1 MTVSVKAPTSTT
13 GSIQLNGSDV
23 LTIDSSGNVTAP
35 NKLISTGHVLQV
47 VSSTYSSSVSSTTTT
62 RVDTGLTATITPSST
77 SSKILVLVSQ
87 VIFKNPTSSQ
97 GAKVWLMRNSTDLVS
112 HARVGLTDTATNGC
126 WVGWGT
132 SYLDS
137 PNTTS
142 AITYKTQF
150 ANHNATGVVY
160 ANLDNDT
167 SQITLLEI
175 AG

>member
-1 MTVSVKAPTSTT
+1 MVTSIKGNDTSTF
-13 GSIQLNGSDV
+13 GGA
-23 LTIDSSGNVTAP
+23 IDANNINVTG
-35 NKLISTGHVLQV
+35 NILQV
-47 VSSTYSSSVSSTTTT
+47 VSSTYSVYVSNTTTT

-87 VIFKNPTSSQ
+87 VIFKNPAASQ
-97 GAKVWLMRNSTDLVS
+97 GARVWLMRNSTDLVS

-142 AITYKTQF
+142 AITYKTQI
-150 ANHNATGVVY
+150 ANHNATGNVF